1 MIVININNKLYP
13 ILCSL
18 INYLNVHK
26 MAVYF
31 TSKYKI
37 RGIKSYK
44 FGLFAKQFSMR
55 QIILM
60 SAAKTECGAPIKVF
74 PSLRVEGDET

>member
-1 MIVININNKLYP
+1 
-13 ILCSL
+13 
-18 INYLNVHK
+18 
-26 MAVYF
+26 MAYYF
-31 TSKYKI
+31 TSKHKV

-44 FGLFAKQFSMR
+44 LGLFAEQFSMR
-55 QIILM
+55 QIVLM